1 MNESNDENKIKISGI
16 VKESTVDGPGFRY
29 VVFTQGC
36 PHHCKGCHNPQTHS
50 FDGGSYIDIDTIL
63 EDVKKNPL
71 LRGVTISGG
80 EPFMQAKKIAKLLS
94 KIDRKKLSTIV
105 YTGFLYEDL
114 LNNANEN
121 NGYME
126 LLKQADLL
134 IDGKFEEDLMDENLL
149 FRGSSNQRVIK
160 CKESVESGNLQ
171 LHEF

>member
-63 EDVKKNPL
+63 EDIKKNPL

-94 KIDRKKLSTIV
+94 KIDRKKFSTIV

-121 NGYME
+121 NGYMD

>member
-16 VKESTVDGPGFRY
+16 VKESTVDGPGFRH

-121 NGYME
+121 NGYMD

>member
-16 VKESTVDGPGFRY
+16 VKESSVDGPGFRY

-121 NGYME
+121 NGYMD

>member
-36 PHHCKGCHNPQTHS
+36 PHHCKSCHNPQTHS

-121 NGYME
+121 NGYMD

>member
-63 EDVKKNPL
+63 EDIKKNPL

-121 NGYME
+121 NGYMD

-171 LHEF
+171 LHGF

>member
-121 NGYME
+121 NGYMD
-126 LLKQADLL
+126 LLKKADLL

>member
-16 VKESTVDGPGFRY
+16 VKESTVDGPGVRY

-121 NGYME
+121 NGYMD

>member
-121 NGYME
+121 NGYMD

-134 IDGKFEEDLMDENLL
+134 IDGKFEEDLMMKICYLEVVQTNVL
-149 FRGSSNQRVIK
+149 
-160 CKESVESGNLQ
+160 
-171 LHEF
+171 

>member
-36 PHHCKGCHNPQTHS
+36 PHNCKGCHNPQTHS

-80 EPFMQAKKIAKLLS
+80 EPYMQAKKIAKLLS

-121 NGYME
+121 NGYT
-126 LLKQADLL
+126 D
-134 IDGKFEEDLMDENLL
+134 F
-149 FRGSSNQRVIK
+149 F
-160 CKESVESGNLQ
+160 
-171 LHEF
+171 

>member
-105 YTGFLYEDL
+105 YTALLIVLYLVTSDVL
-114 LNNANEN
+114 L
-121 NGYME
+121 GPVSS
-126 LLKQADLL
+126 LLKV
-134 IDGKFEEDLMDENLL
+134 EEIFAKPCTIFTLN
-149 FRGSSNQRVIK
+149 
-160 CKESVESGNLQ
+160 
-171 LHEF
+171 

>member
-121 NGYME
+121 NGYMD

>member
-121 NGYME
+121 NGYMD

-134 IDGKFEEDLMDENLL
+134 IDGKFAEDLMDENLL

>member
-121 NGYME
+121 NGYMD

-149 FRGSSNQRVIK
+149 FRGSSNQRV
-160 CKESVESGNLQ
+160 
-171 LHEF
+171 

>member
-121 NGYME
+121 NGYMD
-126 LLKQADLL
+126 LLKQTDLL

>member
-71 LRGVTISGG
+71 LRVVTISGG

-121 NGYME
+121 NGYMD

>member
-50 FDGGSYIDIDTIL
+50 FDGGNYIDIDTIL

-121 NGYME
+121 NGYMD

>member
-63 EDVKKNPL
+63 EDVKKNHL

-121 NGYME
+121 NGYMD

>member
-121 NGYME
+121 NGYMD

-134 IDGKFEEDLMDENLL
+134 IDGKFEGDLMDENLL

>member
-63 EDVKKNPL
+63 EDIKKNPL

-121 NGYME
+121 NGYMD

>member
-121 NGYME
+121 NGYMD

-134 IDGKFEEDLMDENLL
+134 IDGKFEEDLMDESLL

>member
-105 YTGFLYEDL
+105 YTGSLYEDL

-121 NGYME
+121 NGYMD

>member
-1 MNESNDENKIKISGI
+1 MKGHIHSIETFG
-16 VKESTVDGPGFRY
+16 TVDGPGVRY

-121 NGYME
+121 NGYMD

-134 IDGKFEEDLMDENLL
+134 IDGKFEEDKKNLSL
-149 FRGSSNQRVIK
+149 KFRGSSNQRILDVQESL
-160 CKESVESGNLQ
+160 KEHKAVSLAI
-171 LHEF
+171 

>member
-121 NGYME
+121 NGYMD

-134 IDGKFEEDLMDENLL
+134 ID
-149 FRGSSNQRVIK
+149 
-160 CKESVESGNLQ
+160 
-171 LHEF
+171 

>member
-1 MNESNDENKIKISGI
+1 MSESNEDNKIKISGI

-50 FDGGSYIDIDTIL
+50 FDGGNYIDIDTVL

-71 LRGVTISGG
+71 LKGVTISGG

-94 KIDRKKLSTIV
+94 KIDRNKLSTIV
-105 YTGFLYEDL
+105 YTGYLYEDL
-114 LNNANEN
+114 VKNANEN
-121 NGYME
+121 NGYMD
-126 LLKQADLL
+126 LLNQADLL
-134 IDGKFEEDLMDENLL
+134 IDGKFEEELMNENLL

-160 CKESVESGNLQ
+160 CRESIESGNLL

>member
-94 KIDRKKLSTIV
+94 KIDRKKLSTIL

-121 NGYME
+121 NGYMD

>member
-121 NGYME
+121 NGYMD

-171 LHEF
+171 LHGF

>member
-36 PHHCKGCHNPQTHS
+36 PHHCKGCNNPQTHS

-121 NGYME
+121 NGYMD

>member
-114 LNNANEN
+114 LNNVNEN
-121 NGYME
+121 NGYMD

>member
-121 NGYME
+121 NGYMD

-134 IDGKFEEDLMDENLL
+134 IDGKFEQDLMDENLI